1 MRTGGWILR
10 CVDKIYALL
19 VNTEQPLASGN
30 TLANEFVWAVE
41 GMESGFMVDRIAKLG
56 CVTGRRN
63 NKIYEIR

>member
-1 MRTGGWILR
+1 M
-10 CVDKIYALL
+10 
-19 VNTEQPLASGN
+19 NTEQPLASGN